1 MDNLERFLASR
12 WSLEMVQVFL
22 DSTPS
27 PTPPPQTRLQ
37 GAAGCLFTNELLHHR
52 LLLLCPLLH
61 SFSACCGGRQQ
72 CCKTNPHGIGQNVDE
87 KCSLGKKTQGGVFRP
102 YGLISSIMV
111 CWHNQGL
118 NTGRPARCVYVNTG
132 GGRRSCPGP
141 DRVGVLA
148 TGSHEVAASIW
159 NQVMERHLELNTHRL
174 QAALGKKWAPECR
187 VGGSNC
193 AADSFC
199 ATMKPR
205 LTLSAAGCTS
215 RHDTTLGKRTHGMT
229 TP

>member
-1 MDNLERFLASR
+1 MTERPIKCQLVKWTIWRDFWPADGHWR
-12 WSLEMVQVFL
+12 WSRC
-22 DSTPS
+22 SWTPPPPPS
-27 PTPPPQTRLQ
+27 NPPQTRLQ

-159 NQVMERHLELNTHRL
+159 NQVMERHLELITHRL

-187 VGGSNC
+187 VGGR
-193 AADSFC
+193 AIA
-199 ATMKPR
+199 P
-205 LTLSAAGCTS
+205 LIHSA
-215 RHDTTLGKRTHGMT
+215 
-229 TP
+229 PQ

>member
-27 PTPPPQTRLQ
+27 PIPPPNP
-37 GAAGCLFTNELLHHR
+37 AARRRWLPIYKRAAAPATAAALSAPAFI
-52 LLLLCPLLH
+52 
-61 SFSACCGGRQQ
+61 FSLTVDCGGRQQ

-87 KCSLGKKTQGGVFRP
+87 KWSLGKKTQGGVFRP

-187 VGGSNC
+187 VRGEQL
-193 AADSFC
+193 
-199 ATMKPR
+199 R
-205 LTLSAAGCTS
+205 
-215 RHDTTLGKRTHGMT
+215 R
-229 TP
+229 

>member
-1 MDNLERFLASR
+1 MIERPIKCQLVKWTIWRDFWPADGHWR
-12 WSLEMVQVFL
+12 WSRC
-22 DSTPS
+22 SW
-27 PTPPPQTRLQ
+27 TPPPPLPPNP
-37 GAAGCLFTNELLHHR
+37 AARRRWLPIYKRAAAPTPAAALSAPAFIFSLLWW
-52 LLLLCPLLH
+52 PTI
-61 SFSACCGGRQQ
+61 

-87 KCSLGKKTQGGVFRP
+87 KWSLGKKTQGGVFRP
-102 YGLISSIMV
+102 YGLISGIMV

-148 TGSHEVAASIW
+148 TGSHEVAASTWIW

-187 VGGSNC
+187 VGGR
-193 AADSFC
+193 AIA
-199 ATMKPR
+199 P
-205 LTLSAAGCTS
+205 LIHSA
-215 RHDTTLGKRTHGMT
+215 
-229 TP
+229 PQ